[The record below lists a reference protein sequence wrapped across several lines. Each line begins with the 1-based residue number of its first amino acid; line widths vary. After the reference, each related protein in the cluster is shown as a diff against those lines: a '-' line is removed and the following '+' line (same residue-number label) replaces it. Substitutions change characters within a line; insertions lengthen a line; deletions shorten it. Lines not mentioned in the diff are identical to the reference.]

1 MKQKKLD
8 EKLDKKLELNVL
20 DAGSKLESNWI
31 NNALDLMNEI
41 KVVPTTEVSEHV
53 YGDKRAKSKL
63 NQKKTG
69 VNKLYLDEAMQV
81 VAFYINLSN
90 DIVRIIERNQPS
102 FKDKFEMRTD

>member
-1 MKQKKLD
+1 VNKLK
-8 EKLDKKLELNVL
+8 EKLKLNIL

-41 KVVPTTEVSEHV
+41 KAVPTTEVSEHV
-53 YGDKRAKSKL
+53 YGDKKAKSKL

-69 VNKLYLDEAMQV
+69 VNKLYLEEAMQV
-81 VAFYINLSN
+81 VAFYIQLSN

-102 FKDKFEMRTD
+102 FKNDFEMRSD